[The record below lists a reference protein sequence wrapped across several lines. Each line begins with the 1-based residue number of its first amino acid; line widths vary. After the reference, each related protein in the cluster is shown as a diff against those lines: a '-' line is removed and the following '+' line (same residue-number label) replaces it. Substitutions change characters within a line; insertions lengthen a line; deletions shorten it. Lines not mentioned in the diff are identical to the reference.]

1 MTSAVGVG
9 AITSENVR
17 ASNESPPLQVVNSQK
32 MIMMQRS
39 KASVVESH
47 QKHIQGSPRKLG
59 QKITLGVSPN
69 KDPVFMN
76 LKGHFNDDFLK
87 SDSEDVIVTSN
98 PNTGFSRPSEL
109 L

>member
-1 MTSAVGVG
+1 
-9 AITSENVR
+9 
-17 ASNESPPLQVVNSQK
+17 

-47 QKHIQGSPRKLG
+47 QKHIKGSPRKLG

-87 SDSEDVIVTSN
+87 SESEDVIVTGN